1 MTASTKQSEKRIAMR
16 TSQSPLR
23 AIAAFMSSDQQNFE
37 MANPVHILPLVK
49 DERLCYYPLLDD
61 DKIVQLR
68 NFIRFHKKN
77 ASELSSN
84 FLSSALQELIMS
96 HREDPSL
103 KDLILN
109 TFDQELLNF
118 PVGAL
123 VKIFKHV
130 ELQPP
135 VHLFMVEPQ
144 WRYWRIPRPEY
155 FGQVS
160 NDSISSLEI
169 YRFSQREYFV
179 YLFEHDGYEGRFINY
194 SGDAHETVRYVR
206 DPFNDI
212 TSSILVVQ
220 SAKNHKSLPLQ
231 LFRPAIQNL
240 ISSVLNNR
248 PGIRQDGD
256 VVISWTMWPG
266 FASNE
271 TLIKI
276 EQPVE
281 ITVDLDALIKFPSK
295 IFGIDLPD
303 WPSKYKASIIYYVS
317 LNVINGSL
325 TGRVMFYNAI
335 VDGGIFQSEIRS
347 NLMPEVASNI
357 SMVDTFLNENLR
369 GFKNLQSVYLLP
381 GNSLTEGNTSDGV
394 IVRLVPN

>member
-1 MTASTKQSEKRIAMR
+1 MTAPTKQNQEKIAMR
-16 TSQSPLR
+16 ASQVPARTSATFALPDKQE
-23 AIAAFMSSDQQNFE
+23 FE

-61 DKIVQLR
+61 DKVVQLR

-77 ASELSSN
+77 ASDLSSS

-96 HREDPSL
+96 RREDPSL
-103 KDLILN
+103 KDLVLN

-118 PVGAL
+118 PIGAL
-123 VKIFKHV
+123 VKIFKHA

-155 FGQVS
+155 FGHVG
-160 NDSISSLEI
+160 NDAVSSLEI

-179 YLFEHDGYEGRFINY
+179 YLFEHDGYQGRFINF
-194 SGDAHETVRYVR
+194 SGDAHETVRYVG
-206 DPFNDI
+206 DPFNDM

-220 SAKNHKSLPLQ
+220 SAKNHKSLPIQ
-231 LFRPAIQNL
+231 LFRPAIQNV
-240 ISSVLNNR
+240 ISSALSNR
-248 PGIRQDGD
+248 VGIRQNGD

-271 TLIKI
+271 TFIKI

-281 ITVDLDALIKFPSK
+281 ITVDMDSVIKFPSK

-303 WPSKYKASIIYYVS
+303 WPSKYNASIIYYIGLSVVS
-317 LNVINGSL
+317 GTL
-325 TGRVMFYNAI
+325 TGRIMFYNAI
-335 VDGGIFQSEIRS
+335 VESGIFQGEIRS

-381 GNSLTEGNTSDGV
+381 GNSLVDGDTRDGV